1 MITFHRHRWAFFL
14 VFMVFLSLVGPTR
27 EGMSAH
33 LSLSAWIPYWNRAEG
48 EKKPRS
54 FRTASRTFHI
64 LPRILMTERN
74 WFSLKGSKNQRFL
87 QTGPILPLSMM
98 WFSQMERAA

>member
-33 LSLSAWIPYWNRAEG
+33 LSLSAWIPY
-48 EKKPRS
+48 
-54 FRTASRTFHI
+54 
-64 LPRILMTERN
+64 
-74 WFSLKGSKNQRFL
+74 
-87 QTGPILPLSMM
+87 
-98 WFSQMERAA
+98 

>member
-48 EKKPRS
+48 EKEAQVLQDRLQDIS
-54 FRTASRTFHI
+54 YFAAY
-64 LPRILMTERN
+64 LMTERN